1 MPSSQNGRQGLDW
14 AGGARQS
21 PDNENQPPL
30 ATSLL
35 SKLFPGLRAKLIGIF
50 VLIKVVPLLLLALF
64 AWLAAKQLGENVADR
79 STIMADQM
87 VGTIKS
93 VGDTVTLDATR
104 ALDERSSEA
113 IERLTT
119 DTARAVASFL
129 YGRDRDI
136 LRAAQL
142 EPSAAGYRAFLAAR
156 KRELF
161 AHGPWKLADDGK
173 HWEPATAEGINP
185 ALAADPKRALPD
197 NSKDFRARPPEYL
210 GHSELRPLY
219 TEITFVGLDGKE
231 RVKATTSKLVS
242 PKLVDVRD
250 RMQTFARAETYWA
263 ELRKL
268 RPGEIFVSEVV
279 GTYVAS
285 RVLGPYTPDAAKK
298 AGVAYAPKESAYAGT
313 ENPVGKR
320 FRGIVRW
327 ATPVEK
333 SGKVVGYVTLALDHD
348 HLRQFTDRIVPT
360 DARYTPII
368 DAIVGNYAFMWDH
381 KGRAIAHPRDYFIPG
396 YNAQTG
402 LPETPWMDQ
411 SLYEAWQ
418 ASGKSSYEFLAE
430 TPPYLEQSLKKKPAA
445 ALIKAGTVALDCRYL
460 NFSPQCQGWN
470 QLTETGGS
478 GSFVIFFSGLWKLT
492 TAAAIPYYT
501 GQYGRHPS
509 GFGIVTIGANVDD
522 FHKAATE
529 SGLRIAG
536 VIGKKDRA
544 FKQERSALLDN
555 IADNLS
561 RTAWG
566 LTLSTG
572 VMVALVILVAIW
584 MANVLTRRITAM
596 TDGIHRFQNGD
607 HGHRLEVKSND
618 EMGELAASYNRMADT
633 LQQSF
638 ADMQNELHTRRRTEE
653 QLRVAATAFESQEG
667 MLVTDARNVILRVN
681 RAFTDITGYTAEEVV
696 GQTPRLLRSDRH
708 AAAFYAAMWESIRRS
723 GAWQGEIWN
732 RRKNGDVFPEWLTV
746 TAVKDENQTVTH
758 YVGTLI
764 DISERKQTEEKL
776 RRFRAAMDATED
788 AIFLVD
794 RESMRFIDFN
804 NAASNMLRVTREEL
818 IAMGPEGVLSTS
830 RRELEK
836 SYDAVIASGAST
848 EAVELLWKARDG
860 TKTWIELRRR
870 VQPSAD
876 GWTIVSVGRDITAH
890 KQAELAR
897 VQLEAQ
903 LRESQKMEALGTLA
917 GGVAHDFNNIIGAI
931 MGNVELARQ
940 DVGPGHAA
948 QESLEEIGKASRRAK
963 ALVQQILA
971 FGRRQVID
979 RKAISLAPVVQ
990 EAARLLRAALPAG
1003 VGLNVQCAPD
1013 APVAL
1018 ADAAQIEQVLL
1029 NLCNNAW
1036 HAIQGQE
1043 RPGAIEIRLG
1053 AHIVDGAPYRGPERR
1068 IRGERIPLRPGRY
1081 ACLTVRDNG
1090 PGMNQ
1095 ATRSRIFEP
1104 FFTTKPAGEGTGLGL
1119 AVVHGIVHNHEASI
1133 VVQSA
1138 PGEGTTFRIYFPAAE
1153 ASAALAPAP
1162 GTDAVG
1168 ANGGQSLVLRGE
1180 GKHILYLDD
1189 DEAIVFLMT
1198 RLLQRQGYR
1207 VSGFTDPREALA
1219 AVRAAPGEF
1228 DLAVTDFNMPGM
1240 SGLDV
1245 ARALKEI
1252 RADLPVA
1259 LASGYITEELRQ
1271 KAPAAGVSELIYKP
1285 NTADDLC
1292 EAVARL
1298 VTARSGKKNSS
1309 ESALCA
1315 PTS

>member
-1 MPSSQNGRQGLDW
+1 MSSSENETQGPDLGTG
-14 AGGARQS
+14 AGHS
-21 PDNENQPPL
+21 PDDRNQAPL

-35 SKLFPGLRAKLIGIF
+35 SKFFPGIRAKLIGIF

-64 AWLAAKQLGENVADR
+64 AWQAAKQLGENVADR
-79 STIMADQM
+79 STAMADQM
-87 VGTIKS
+87 LGTIKS
-93 VGDTVTLDATR
+93 VGNTVTLDATR

-119 DTARAVASFL
+119 DTARAVAGFL

-142 EPSAAGYRAFLAAR
+142 EPSEAGYRAFLASH
-156 KRELF
+156 KGELF

-173 HWEPATAEGINP
+173 HWEPATAEGVDP
-185 ALAADPKRALPD
+185 ALAADPKQALPD
-197 NSKDFRARPPEYL
+197 NSRGFRARPPDYL
-210 GHSELRPLY
+210 GRKELRPLY
-219 TEITFVGLDGKE
+219 AEISFVGLDGKE
-231 RVKATTSKLVS
+231 RVKATTGTLVSSKLA
-242 PKLVDVRD
+242 DVRD
-250 RMQTFARAETYWA
+250 RIQTFARAETYWA

-268 RPGEIFVSEVV
+268 KPGQIFVSEVI
-279 GTYVAS
+279 GTYVGS
-285 RVLGPYTPDAAKK
+285 RVLGTYTPEAAKK
-298 AGVAYAPKESAYAGT
+298 AGIAYAPAESAYAGT

-333 SGKVVGYVTLALDHD
+333 GGKVVGYVTLALDHD
-348 HLRQFTDRIVPT
+348 HIRQFTDRIVPT

-381 KGRAIAHPRDYFIPG
+381 EGRAIAHPRDYFIPG

-402 LPETPWMDQ
+402 LSETPWMDQ

-418 ASGKSSYEFLAE
+418 ASGKPSYEFLAG
-430 TPPYLEQSLKKKPAA
+430 TPPFLDQSLKKKPAA
-445 ALIKAGTVALDCRYL
+445 ALVKAGTIALDCRYL
-460 NFSPQCQGWN
+460 NFSPQCQGWS

-478 GSFVIFFSGLWKLT
+478 GSFAIFFSGLWKLT

-501 GQYGRHPS
+501 GQYGRHPR
-509 GFGIVTIGANVDD
+509 GFGTVTIGANVDD

-529 SGLRIAG
+529 SGQRIAS
-536 VIGKKDRA
+536 VIGQKDRE
-544 FKQERSALLDN
+544 FKQERAALIDA
-555 IADNLS
+555 IRDNLS
-561 RTAWG
+561 HTAWG

-572 VMVALVILVAIW
+572 VMAALVILVAIW
-584 MANVLTRRITAM
+584 MANLLTRRITAM
-596 TDGIHRFQNGD
+596 IEGIHRFQDGD

-618 EMGELAASYNRMADT
+618 EMGELASSYNRMADT

-638 ADMQNELHTRRRTEE
+638 AGMQNELQIRRRTEE

-667 MLVTDARNVILRVN
+667 MVVTDAQRVILRVN
-681 RAFTDITGYTAEEVV
+681 RAFTDITGYTAEEAV
-696 GQTPRLLRSDRH
+696 GQTPQLLKSDRH
-708 AAAFYAAMWESIRRS
+708 GAAFYTAMWESIRRG

-732 RRKNGDVFPEWLTV
+732 RRKNGELYPEWLSV
-746 TAVKDENQTVTH
+746 TAVKDDNGTVTH
-758 YVGTLI
+758 YVGTLT
-764 DISERKQTEEKL
+764 DISERKQAEEKL

-794 RESMRFIDFN
+794 RESMCFIDVN
-804 NAASNMLRVTREEL
+804 NAACNMLQVTREEL
-818 IAMGPEGVLSTS
+818 FAMGPEGLLSTS
-830 RRELEK
+830 RKEMEK
-836 SYDAVIASGAST
+836 TYDAVIASGTST
-848 EAVELLWKARDG
+848 EAVELLWTAKDG

-870 VQPSAD
+870 AQPSTE
-876 GWTIVSVGRDITAH
+876 GWTIVSVGRDITARR
-890 KQAELAR
+890 QAELERA
-897 VQLEAQ
+897 QLEAQ

-917 GGVAHDFNNIIGAI
+917 GGVAHDFNNIIASI

-940 DVGPGHAA
+940 DVEPEHAA
-948 QESLEEIGKASRRAK
+948 RESLEEIRKASHRAK
-963 ALVQQILA
+963 NLVQQILA
-971 FGRRQVID
+971 FGRRQLLE
-979 RKAISLAPVVQ
+979 RKVISLAPAVQ
-990 EAARLLRAALPAG
+990 EAVKLLRATLPAG
-1003 VGLNVQCAPD
+1003 VSLNVECSPEAP
-1013 APVAL
+1013 AVL
-1018 ADAAQIEQVLL
+1018 ADATQIEQVLL

-1036 HAIQGQE
+1036 HAIRGQE
-1043 RPGAIEIRLG
+1043 RLGAIEIRLA
-1053 AHIVDGAPYRGPERR
+1053 AHIVDGAPYLGPERR
-1068 IRGERIPLRPGRY
+1068 IKGERIPLRPGRY

-1104 FFTTKPAGEGTGLGL
+1104 FFTTKPVGEGTGLGL

-1138 PGEGTTFRIYFPAAE
+1138 PGEGATFRIYFPAAQ
-1153 ASAALAPAP
+1153 ASASFAPAP
-1162 GTDAVG
+1162 GEDAAG
-1168 ANGGQSLVLRGE
+1168 ANGGPALVMQGA

-1207 VSGFTDPREALA
+1207 VSGFTDPGEALA
-1219 AVRAAPGEF
+1219 AVQAAPAEF

-1240 SGLDV
+1240 SGLEV
-1245 ARALKEI
+1245 ARALREI

-1271 KAPAAGVSELIYKP
+1271 EAPAAGISELIYKP
-1285 NTADDLC
+1285 NTANDLC
-1292 EAVARL
+1292 EAIARL
-1298 VTARSGKKNSS
+1298 ATANNATEHSS
-1309 ESALCA
+1309 
-1315 PTS
+1315 